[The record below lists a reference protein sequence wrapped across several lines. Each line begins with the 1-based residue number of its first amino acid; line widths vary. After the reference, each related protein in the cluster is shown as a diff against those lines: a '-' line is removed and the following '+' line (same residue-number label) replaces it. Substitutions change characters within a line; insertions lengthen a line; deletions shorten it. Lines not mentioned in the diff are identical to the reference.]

1 MQNKKIFNKIQSTIE
16 DAVFHFANPQLIIC
30 VLDNKLI
37 FTTKK
42 IASRYF
48 ETLSNNNIIEFNVY
62 NSINIPARKYNI
74 IDNPIKLH
82 NDIILELAPHSKLN
96 VDNFY
101 NLINIT
107 HLSDI
112 FNNAFTQHY
121 DFYYIVKDPLERLL
135 SAMVENTD
143 STILAQLEDLNT
155 RNIIEEKYGIE
166 YTFDFNLR
174 RLPIEKSTNIVID
187 NYIEVLRESTSD
199 MHLSLWHTFLL
210 KLTNLD
216 GIGKVN
222 IIKIEDLHTIFHNE
236 RAYESDKKTISNATI
251 YENVIETHEPALSNI
266 IKVCGI
272 YLSLEYQ
279 SYYKLING

>member
-1 MQNKKIFNKIQSTIE
+1 MQNNKIKNAIE
-16 DAVFHFANPQLIIC
+16 DTIFHFANPQLIIC

-62 NSINIPARKYNI
+62 NALNIPARKYNI
-74 IDNPIKLH
+74 ISKPIEIH
-82 NDIILELAPHSKLN
+82 NDIILELATHSKLN

-101 NLINIT
+101 NLLNIT

-112 FNNAFTQHY
+112 FNNEFSQRYTL
-121 DFYYIVKDPLERLL
+121 YYIVKDPFERLL

-174 RLPIEKSTNIVID
+174 KIPIEKSTNIVID
-187 NYIEVLRESTSD
+187 NYIEVLRDSISD

-236 RAYESDKKTISNATI
+236 MAYESDKKTISNATI

>member
-1 MQNKKIFNKIQSTIE
+1 MQNNKIKDAIE
-16 DAVFHFANPQLIIC
+16 DTIFHFANPQLIIC

-62 NSINIPARKYNI
+62 NALNIPERKYNI
-74 IDNPIKLH
+74 IVNPIKLH
-82 NDIILELAPHSKLN
+82 NDIIVELATHSKLN

-101 NLINIT
+101 NLLNIT

-112 FNNAFTQHY
+112 FNNEFTQNY
-121 DFYYIVKDPLERLL
+121 DFYYIVKDPFERLL

-143 STILAQLEDLNT
+143 STILSQLEDLNT
-155 RNIIEEKYGIE
+155 RTIIEEKYGIE

-174 RLPIEKSTNIVID
+174 KIPIEKSTNIVID
-187 NYIEVLRESTSD
+187 NYIEVLRDSISD
-199 MHLSLWHTFLL
+199 MHLSLWHMFLS
-210 KLTNLD
+210 KLINID

-236 RAYESDKKTISNATI
+236 AAYESDKKTISNAMI
-251 YENVIETHEPALSNI
+251 YENFIETHEPALSNI

>member
-1 MQNKKIFNKIQSTIE
+1 MQNNKIKHAIE
-16 DAVFHFANPQLIIC
+16 DTIFHFANPQLIIC
-30 VLDNKLI
+30 VFDNKLI

-48 ETLSNNNIIEFNVY
+48 ETLSNNTIIEFNVY
-62 NSINIPARKYNI
+62 NAINISARKYNI
-74 IDNPIKLH
+74 ISNPIKLH
-82 NDIILELAPHSKLN
+82 NDIILELATHSKLN

-101 NLINIT
+101 NLLNIT

-112 FNNAFTQHY
+112 FNNEFTQNY
-121 DFYYIVKDPLERLL
+121 DFYYIVKDPFERLL

-155 RNIIEEKYGIE
+155 RTIIEEKYEIE

-174 RLPIEKSTNIVID
+174 KIPIEKSTNIIID
-187 NYIEVLRESTSD
+187 NYIEVLRDSISD

-210 KLTNLD
+210 KLTNID
-216 GIGKVN
+216 VKSKIN
-222 IIKIEDLHTIFHNE
+222 IIKIEDLNTIFYNDF
-236 RAYESDKKTISNATI
+236 AYESDKKMISNSDI
-251 YENVIETHEPALSNI
+251 YKNFIETHTPALSNI